1 MQHGNLGQPVRPAA
15 RREALPCP
23 AVADLTQP
31 WAIGDVI
38 IPSRIVLAPM
48 AGVSVQAFR
57 RQGRRFGAGLVC
69 SEMVSAA
76 GLSHANERT
85 LGYLRIARDEHPLA
99 VQIFGSEPERM
110 AEAAR
115 MVVDAGA
122 DIVDINFGC
131 PVRKVTKTGA
141 GASALSD
148 HDLACRLTGA
158 VVDAVDVPVSVKMRR
173 GIDNGS
179 RDALELGP
187 RLEAV
192 GVASLTLHPRSAKQ
206 MYTGTA
212 DHALTTELVER
223 VDVPVVA
230 SGDIVDRAGAERV
243 LDSTGAAAVMVG
255 RGAQGQPWTLQ
266 EMAERATERPEPAE
280 VVAELIRFM
289 REVER
294 EMGERAAS
302 FLRKFYGWYLRG
314 MADAKSVKP
323 ELTSAPTVA
332 EAEAALLRFCPGA
345 RERLAEH
352 EAELALLPDT
362 ESDRLLD
369 LPISIYGGG

>member
-1 MQHGNLGQPVRPAA
+1 MQPAKLGQPVRPTS
-15 RREALPCP
+15 RPDVLPCP

-31 WAIGDVI
+31 WTIRDVV

-76 GLSHANERT
+76 GLAHANERT

-99 VQIFGSEPERM
+99 VQIFGSEPARM
-110 AEAAR
+110 AEAAQ

-148 HDLACRLTGA
+148 HGLACRLAGA
-158 VVDAVDVPVSVKMRR
+158 VVDAVDVPISVKMRR

-192 GVASLTLHPRSAKQ
+192 GVATLTIHPRSAKQ

-212 DHALTTELVER
+212 DHTLTAELVER
-223 VDVPVVA
+223 VAVPVIA
-230 SGDIVDRAGAERV
+230 SGDIVDRASAERV
-243 LDSTGAAAVMVG
+243 LDETGAAAVMVG

-266 EMAERATERPEPAE
+266 EMAERGADRPEPAE

-294 EMGERAAS
+294 EMGDRATS

-323 ELTSAPTVA
+323 ELTSAPTIAAA
-332 EAEAALLRFCPGA
+332 EEALLRFYPGA
-345 RERLAEH
+345 RARLAEH

-362 ESDRLLD
+362 DSDRLLD